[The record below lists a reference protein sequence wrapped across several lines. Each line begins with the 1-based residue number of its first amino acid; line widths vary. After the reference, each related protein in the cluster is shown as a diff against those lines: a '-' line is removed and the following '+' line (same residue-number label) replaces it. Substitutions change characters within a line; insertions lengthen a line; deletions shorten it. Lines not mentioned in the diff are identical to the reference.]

1 MERKDG
7 RAKENL
13 APPKKLAVGSGAG
26 SAQVAVTERT
36 ELQETDGRDSRMRV
50 KPPSM
55 RLSRLYSV
63 STLPT
68 STTSTPSSSTSAA
81 AGKAPVEAS
90 SSVAMEREAAGSFSR
105 EWLDQ
110 GVLESS
116 RSVGEHSAGVS
127 LSREWLDQGVLES
140 SRSVGEHSAGVSLSR
155 EWLDQGVL
163 ELSQP
168 VEGQGN
174 QHELADTRPTHAAA
188 LGTSTRLSP
197 NKKGG
202 VRI

>member
-13 APPKKLAVGSGAG
+13 APPKKLAVGSVAE
-26 SAQVAVTERT
+26 SVQVAVTERT
-36 ELQETDGRDSRMRV
+36 ELQETDGRDSCMRV

-90 SSVAMEREAAGSFSR
+90 SSAAIEREAAASFSQ

-140 SRSVGEHSAGVSLSR
+140 S
-155 EWLDQGVL
+155 
-163 ELSQP
+163 QP

-197 NKKGG
+197 NQKGG